1 MFKSVFDKVW
11 AFDCEWVPDPAAGR
25 VLYKLPADLPDRD
38 VLAHMWQQAGAS
50 DDDPMPFLK
59 TVVCRVVSI
68 AAVTRQRRRDGSVQ
82 LHLLSLPRDPH
93 DPTQT
98 TESQVI
104 GTFLDAIGE
113 HKPQLVGFNSINAD
127 LKILLQRALING
139 LSAAEFCRRPDK
151 PWEGIDYFARGDAHV
166 DIKDI
171 VGGWGKATPSLH
183 ELAVL
188 SGIPGKLDVDG
199 NAVAELWLGGELDR
213 IVAYNECDALTTYLV
228 WLRLAHL
235 GGHFDDAA
243 YAQEQRRVRELIERE
258 VAGARPHL
266 QTFLAAWQRLGGDQ
280 PSAASA

>member
-25 VLYKLPADLPDRD
+25 TLYKLPAELPDRD

-59 TVVCRVVSI
+59 TIVCRVVSI

-82 LHLLSLPRDPH
+82 LHLLSLPRDVSDVAQAAEAH
-93 DPTQT
+93 
-98 TESQVI
+98 VI

-127 LKILLQRALING
+127 LKILLQRAVVNG

-151 PWEGIDYFARGDAHV
+151 PWEGVDYFARGDAHV

-199 NAVAELWLGGELDR
+199 NAVASLWLEGHLDR
-213 IVAYNECDALTTYLV
+213 IVSYNECDALSTYLV

-235 GGHFDDAA
+235 SGHFDQRS
-243 YAQEQRRVRELIERE
+243 YAEEQKRVRILVESLITQGRE
-258 VAGARPHL
+258 HL
-266 QTFLAAWQRLGGDQ
+266 QAYLTEWDRLAHL
-280 PSAASA
+280 

>member
-1 MFKSVFDKVW
+1 MFKNVFDKVW

-25 VLYKLPADLPDRD
+25 VLYKLPAQMPDAD
-38 VLAHMWQQAGAS
+38 VMTHMWQQAGAS
-50 DDDPMPFLK
+50 DGDPMPFLK
-59 TVVCRVVSI
+59 TIVCRVVSI

-82 LHLLSLPRDPH
+82 LRLLSLPRDVGDAAQVAEGH
-93 DPTQT
+93 
-98 TESQVI
+98 VI

-127 LKILLQRALING
+127 LKILLQRAVVNG
-139 LSAAEFCRRPDK
+139 LSAAGFCRRPDK

-166 DIKDI
+166 DMKDI
-171 VGGWGKATPSLH
+171 LGGWGKTTPSLH

-199 NAVAELWLGGELDR
+199 NAVAGLWLAGGLDR

-235 GGHFDDAA
+235 SGHFDDHA
-243 YAQEQRRVRELIERE
+243 YGEEQQHVRALVEGLIAQGRAHLE
-258 VAGARPHL
+258 VY
-266 QTFLAAWQRLGGDQ
+266 LAEWDRLSGRG
-280 PSAASA
+280 

>member
-25 VLYKLPADLPDRD
+25 ALYGAPAELPDAE
-38 VLAHMWQQAGAS
+38 VLAHMWRQAGAS

-82 LHLLSLPRDPH
+82 LHLLSLPRDVG
-93 DPTQT
+93 DAAQRS
-98 TESQVI
+98 ESHVI

-127 LKILLQRALING
+127 LKILLQRALVHG
-139 LSAAEFCRRPDK
+139 LSAAQFCHRPDK

-166 DIKDI
+166 DIKEI

-199 NAVAELWLGGELDR
+199 NAVASLWLDGRLDR

-235 GGHFDDAA
+235 GGHFDPGEYAA
-243 YAQEQRRVRELIERE
+243 EQKRVRVLVESLIAQGRE
-258 VAGARPHL
+258 HL
-266 QTFLAAWQRLGGDQ
+266 RAYLTEWDRLAHA
-280 PSAASA
+280 

>member
-25 VLYKLPADLPDRD
+25 TLYKLPAELPDRD

-59 TVVCRVVSI
+59 TIVCRVVSI

-82 LHLLSLPRDPH
+82 LHLLSLPRDVS
-93 DPTQT
+93 DMAQT
-98 TESQVI
+98 AEAQVI

-127 LKILLQRALING
+127 LKILLQRAVVNG

-151 PWEGIDYFARGDAHV
+151 PWEGVDYFARGDAHV

-199 NAVAELWLGGELDR
+199 NAVASLWLEGHLDR
-213 IVAYNECDALTTYLV
+213 IVAYNECDALSTYLV

-235 GGHFDDAA
+235 SGHFDQRS
-243 YAQEQRRVRELIERE
+243 YAEEQKRVRILVESLITQGRE
-258 VAGARPHL
+258 HL
-266 QTFLAAWQRLGGDQ
+266 QAYLTEWDRLAHL
-280 PSAASA
+280 

>member
-25 VLYKLPADLPDRD
+25 TLYKLPAELPDRD

-59 TVVCRVVSI
+59 TIVCRVVSI

-82 LHLLSLPRDPH
+82 LHLLSLPRDVS
-93 DPTQT
+93 DTAQT
-98 TESQVI
+98 AEAHVI

-127 LKILLQRALING
+127 LKILLQRAVVNG

-151 PWEGIDYFARGDAHV
+151 PWEGVDYFARGDAHV

-199 NAVAELWLGGELDR
+199 NAVASLWLEGHLDR
-213 IVAYNECDALTTYLV
+213 IVAYNECDALSTYLV

-235 GGHFDDAA
+235 SGHFDQRS
-243 YAQEQRRVRELIERE
+243 YAEEQNRVRILVESLITQGRE
-258 VAGARPHL
+258 HL
-266 QTFLAAWQRLGGDQ
+266 QAYLTEWDRLAHL
-280 PSAASA
+280 

>member
-25 VLYKLPADLPDRD
+25 TLYKLPAELPDRD

-59 TVVCRVVSI
+59 TIVCRVVSI

-82 LHLLSLPRDPH
+82 LHLLSLPRDVS
-93 DPTQT
+93 DMAQT
-98 TESQVI
+98 AEAQVI

-127 LKILLQRALING
+127 LKILLQRAVVNG

-151 PWEGIDYFARGDAHV
+151 PWEGVDYFARGDAHV

-199 NAVAELWLGGELDR
+199 NAVASLWLEGHLDR
-213 IVAYNECDALTTYLV
+213 IVSYNECDALSTYLV

-235 GGHFDDAA
+235 SGHFDQRS
-243 YAQEQRRVRELIERE
+243 YAEEQKRVRILVESLITQGRE
-258 VAGARPHL
+258 HL
-266 QTFLAAWQRLGGDQ
+266 QAYLTEWDRLAHL
-280 PSAASA
+280 